1 VDQLLFNA
9 LSRWDA
15 AEIDGAC
22 VWVALALSSAKVD
35 ALTISGFDGESFPA
49 VFCFLPFW
57 GLNQVLLRF

>member
-22 VWVALALSSAKVD
+22 VWVALALSSAMVD
-35 ALTISGFDGESFPA
+35 ALTISEVDGEGFSA
-49 VFCFLPFW
+49 VFCLLPFS
-57 GLNQVLLRF
+57 G